1 MRVGGYGTY
10 AVRDDVGMTVET
22 SFGIAVGAFVA
33 GQVPDYQGFVT
44 AAGEEHVGVFE
55 GGG

>member
-1 MRVGGYGTY
+1 MKTPFRV
-10 AVRDDVGMTVET
+10 
-22 SFGIAVGAFVA
+22 AVGAFVA